1 VDIGRYRREGEEIEM
16 KDAPGSIADAIAELR
31 ASSKFREWKPS
42 YSTPVTQT
50 PGIEK
55 SNLLKDERHFTP
67 QELSELWNVSVQTIR
82 AIFQREE
89 GVLKIGR
96 DGTRSRRRYKTIRIP
111 ESVADRVHTRL
122 SA

>member
-1 VDIGRYRREGEEIEM
+1 MKTKPPRATEPVMLELYRVLLQSEQ
-16 KDAPGSIADAIAELR
+16 
-31 ASSKFREWKPS
+31 FRLWKPS
-42 YSTPVTQT
+42 FVHTTPAH
-50 PGIEK
+50 IEQ
-55 SNLLKDERHFTP
+55 SDILKDERHFTP
-67 QELSELWNVSVQTIR
+67 QELAELWSVSVQTIR
-82 AIFQREE
+82 EIFQREE